1 MSCLRAGDPVKAA
14 EEMRSVVKA
23 LPEGDSKAD
32 EDCPICMEAV
42 VTGDWQVG
50 RSSDF
55 KCVNGPDT
63 GQPSVEQHAMV
74 STSLQQWWSL

>member
-1 MSCLRAGDPVKAA
+1 MSCLRPGDPVKAA

-42 VTGDWQVG
+42 ATGDWQVG
-50 RSSDF
+50 RRSDLN
-55 KCVNGPDT
+55 V
-63 GQPSVEQHAMV
+63 AMGLTKV
-74 STSLQQWWSL
+74 SHR